1 MSYGAFGSTINITE
15 GQVMSP
21 HTVDGDTV
29 AHWELN
35 GDGVDVVNGN
45 NMATG
50 KYLACPILGSNTKVG
65 MRVNHSDLFRMNVY
79 NAALDYTTWA
89 TPNMTIAMCVWF
101 DSLAIQADLI
111 RLEVYAG
118 GQAKW
123 RIRCLSDGRIG
134 VSLDTVAGFVT
145 YASTM
150 TVPLKTWTWVAVTF
164 NTDGKSGLMR
174 IGATEESWSHPN
186 PTNVGGT
193 SQSITI
199 MDAWNTNPGQ
209 GCVYSVIM
217 KDITSTS
224 AQLDAM
230 FSQTGLRP

>member
-1 MSYGAFGSTINITE
+1 MSYGAFGSTTNITE

-21 HTVDGDTV
+21 HLVDGDTV

-45 NMATG
+45 DMATG

-65 MRVNHSDLFRMNVY
+65 MRVNYSDLFRKNTH
-79 NAALDYTTWA
+79 DTDTDHTTWA

-145 YASTM
+145 DTSTM

-193 SQSITI
+193 SQSITL
-199 MDAWNTNPGQ
+199 MDAWNTVPGQ